1 MKVSREQMAENRQRI
16 LEVASRLFRE
26 KGFDAV
32 SVAEVMKAA
41 GLTHGG
47 FYGHFASKD
56 ELIVHALGHAIDA
69 RKGATFDLR
78 AFMDEYLSPQHRDNR
93 AGGCPIAGLA
103 ADTLR
108 QTPEARSAVT
118 DGVRAQIDWMF
129 EKLAGLDEAGRRR
142 QAIASCAAIVGA
154 TILARATT
162 DPALSDEILKETRAW
177 IDAGFDRTA
186 AMASQTA

>member
-16 LEVASRLFRE
+16 LEAAGRLFRE
-26 KGFDAV
+26 KGFEAV

-56 ELIVHALGHAIDA
+56 ALIVQALGHAIET
-69 RKGATFDLR
+69 RKGAGVGLQTFL
-78 AFMDEYLSPQHRDNR
+78 DEYLSPQHRDNS

-103 ADTLR
+103 ADSLR

-118 DGVRAQIDWMF
+118 AGVCAQIDWLYARLT
-129 EKLAGLDEAGRRR
+129 EPDVTERRR
-142 QAIASCAAIVGA
+142 QAIADCAAMVGA
-154 TILARATT
+154 LILARAAT
-162 DPALSDEILKETRAW
+162 DSALSEEILQETRAW
-177 IDAGFDRTA
+177 IDAGQARAKLPT
-186 AMASQTA
+186 

>member
-47 FYGHFASKD
+47 FYGHFDSKD
-56 ELIVHALGHAIDA
+56 DLIVHALGHAIDT

-78 AFMDEYLSPQHRDNR
+78 TFMDEYLSPRHRDNA

-129 EKLAGLDEAGRRR
+129 EKLAGLDDAVRRR
-142 QAIASCAAIVGA
+142 QAIASCAAMVGA
-154 TILARATT
+154 TILARAATE
-162 DPALSDEILKETRAW
+162 PAFSDEILRETRAW
-177 IDAGFDRTA
+177 IEDRLDSSDGA
-186 AMASQTA
+186 NM

>member
-26 KGFDAV
+26 KGFEAV

-47 FYGHFASKD
+47 FYGHFDSKD
-56 ELIVHALGHAIDA
+56 DLIVHALGYAIDT
-69 RKGATFDLR
+69 RKGASLDLR
-78 AFMDEYLSPQHRDNR
+78 AFLDEYLSPRHRDNA

-108 QTPEARSAVT
+108 QPSEARSAVT
-118 DGVRAQIDWMF
+118 DGVRAQIEWIY
-129 EKLAGLDEAGRRR
+129 EKLAGLDEIDRRR
-142 QAIASCAAIVGA
+142 EAIGSCAAMVGA
-154 TILARATT
+154 MILARATT
-162 DPALSDEILKETRAW
+162 DPAFSDEILKETRAW
-177 IDAGFDRTA
+177 IDDGLNRPA
-186 AMASQTA
+186 AAIPEPA